1 MMKILTEGN
10 PKMKTTDQTK
20 SAKELLVKKLL
31 TPPGFPSKGYDS
43 DKVRRIV
50 ESFEWYIL
58 RHHNHLYTQLSPF
71 GERTK

>member
-1 MMKILTEGN
+1 MTKILTEGN
-10 PKMKTTDQTK
+10 PKVKTTEQTK

-50 ESFEWYIL
+50 ESFEW
-58 RHHNHLYTQLSPF
+58 
-71 GERTK
+71 